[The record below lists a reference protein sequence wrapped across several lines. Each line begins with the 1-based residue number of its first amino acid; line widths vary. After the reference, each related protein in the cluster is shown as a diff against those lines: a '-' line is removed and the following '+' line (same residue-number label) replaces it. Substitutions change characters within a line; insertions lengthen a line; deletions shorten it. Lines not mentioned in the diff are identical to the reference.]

1 MESFSTLLTITLCPY
16 CCKVEKD
23 GGKNKKVT
31 LLSLTSKR
39 GFGVSIKS
47 SKSGR
52 RFIVRSV
59 GETGEAV
66 FKCEVPFK
74 TQRWHLFAVTHTSP
88 YLKSSEVCSS
98 CDHFHSHLFFRPP
111 IINYYLVCCAT
122 NRLPF
127 FWTAKK

>member
-1 MESFSTLLTITLCPY
+1 MMLD
-16 CCKVEKD
+16 KD
-23 GGKNKKVT
+23 KDGGGKNKKVVI
-31 LLSLTSKR
+31 LSLASKR
-39 GFGVSIKS
+39 GFGISIKS

-88 YLKSSEVCSS
+88 YLKSSEV
-98 CDHFHSHLFFRPP
+98 
-111 IINYYLVCCAT
+111 
-122 NRLPF
+122 
-127 FWTAKK
+127 